1 MDDLEFRALH
11 AASEVLMQSYFDE
24 VRKSSDM
31 LAECTAEPLPI
42 EKRLTLLS
50 QGIIE
55 HEAHVTYVSSKGVLL
70 DAALLGYGLSN

>member
-11 AASEVLMQSYFDE
+11 AASEILMQSYFEE
-24 VRKSSDM
+24 VRKSSGM
-31 LAECTAEPLPI
+31 LAECNADPLPL

-55 HEAHVTYVSSKGVLL
+55 HEAHVTYIGSRSALL
-70 DAALLGYGLSN
+70 DAVRLGYGFPN